1 MCNGFVNFLI
11 PRDTKNRFKFGSL
24 QSDAVKDLLQKHN
37 YSGNELS
44 TVLLV
49 EGDRVYAQSTAV
61 LRIAR
66 KMDGLWPL
74 LYAFII
80 IPAFIRNFLYN
91 LIAKNRYRMFGKRD
105 SCMMPTPALKAKFL

>member
-11 PRDTKNRFKFGSL
+11 VRDANNRFQFGSL
-24 QSDAVKDLLQKHN
+24 QSDTAKDLLRKYN

-49 EGDRVYAQSTAV
+49 ENGQVYAHSTAV

-66 KMDGLWPL
+66 KMNGLWPL
-74 LYAFII
+74 LYGFIV
-80 IPAFIRNFLYN
+80 IPPFIRNFVYSLV
-91 LIAKNRYRMFGKRD
+91 AKNRYRIFGKRE
-105 SCMMPTPALKAKFL
+105 SCMMPNPALKAKFI